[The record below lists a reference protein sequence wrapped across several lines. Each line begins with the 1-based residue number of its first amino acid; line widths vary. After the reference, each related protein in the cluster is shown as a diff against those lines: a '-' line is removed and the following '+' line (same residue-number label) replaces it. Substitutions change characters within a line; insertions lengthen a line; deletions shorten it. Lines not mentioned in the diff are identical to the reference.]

1 MQDLQD
7 LLNKGVTKEVICI
20 ELDMT
25 IHTLESRVSNDNFN
39 ETELLKLKVLN
50 DETI

>member
-1 MQDLQD
+1 MEDLQE
-7 LLNKGVTKEVICI
+7 LLIKGVTKEVICI

-25 IHTLESRVSNDNFN
+25 IHTLEGRILKDNFN

-50 DETI
+50 S

>member
-7 LLNKGVTKEVICI
+7 LLNKGVTKKVICI

-25 IHTLESRVSNDNFN
+25 IHTLESRILNDNFN
-39 ETELLKLKVLN
+39 ETELLKLANLN
-50 DETI
+50 S